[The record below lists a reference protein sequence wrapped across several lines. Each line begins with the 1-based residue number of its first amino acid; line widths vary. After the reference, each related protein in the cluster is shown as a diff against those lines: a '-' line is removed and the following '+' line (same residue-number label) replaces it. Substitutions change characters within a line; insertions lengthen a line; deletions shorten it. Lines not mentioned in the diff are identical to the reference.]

1 MEHLLRAGAL
11 PHDPVRLL
19 ISPERALA
27 ATSDLWMRTLIL
39 AYVFDPDALREIA
52 RLGSGQPIQDRFR
65 TITRALAERY
75 PGRICEEQEWVFSNA
90 GGVMGQFTVLY
101 ASLTEYVIF
110 FGSPIGSSG
119 HSGRYRFVK
128 DWAFVLDGEM
138 WYFEQ
143 GQIGR
148 NTYRDGDEIVL
159 NSGNAKGYRIVDHA
173 WILEYARGP
182 IITMLPFGLADAF
195 FSTLDFRTI
204 LRTFRLYGKH
214 VRHSWRHHYR
224 DEL

>member
-1 MEHLLRAGAL
+1 
-11 PHDPVRLL
+11 
-19 ISPERALA
+19 
-27 ATSDLWMRTLIL
+27 MRTATL
-39 AYVFDPDALREIA
+39 AYLFDPDVLREIA
-52 RLGSGQPIQDRFR
+52 KLGAGLPMQERFL
-65 TITRALAERY
+65 TIARALAERY
-75 PGRICEEQEWVFSNA
+75 PGKISEEQEWVFSNA
-90 GGVMGQFTVLY
+90 GGVMGQFMILH
-101 ASLTEYVIF
+101 ASLNEYVIF

-119 HSGRYRFVK
+119 HTGRYSFVK

-148 NTYRDGDEIVL
+148 DTYRSGDEIVL
-159 NSGNAKGYRIVDHA
+159 KPGNAKGYRIVDHA

-204 LRTFRLYGKH
+204 LRTFRLYGRH
-214 VRHSWRHHYR
+214 VWRNWR
-224 DEL
+224 PGGRPPA